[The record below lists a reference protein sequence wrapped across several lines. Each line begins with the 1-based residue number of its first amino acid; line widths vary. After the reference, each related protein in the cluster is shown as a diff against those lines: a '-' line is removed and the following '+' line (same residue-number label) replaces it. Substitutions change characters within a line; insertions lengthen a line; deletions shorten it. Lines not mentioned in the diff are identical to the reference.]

1 MVDRLSL
8 QFTGDF
14 RRAGGA
20 DVPPLERADV
30 FGVAAE
36 HAGGLILFQNNGV
49 ILDEDLERIA
59 VSAISRVR
67 RSSIGK
73 TMRPRPSIL
82 RTIPVDFML
91 FPPFNISQNR
101 ALVAS
106 AFV

>member
-59 VSAISRVR
+59 VS
-67 RSSIGK
+67 
-73 TMRPRPSIL
+73 
-82 RTIPVDFML
+82 DFQGMAQ
-91 FPPFNISQNR
+91 FNRQDN
-101 ALVAS
+101 AAKAVNFAD
-106 AFV
+106 VTG

>member
-59 VSAISRVR
+59 VS
-67 RSSIGK
+67 
-73 TMRPRPSIL
+73 
-82 RTIPVDFML
+82 DFQGTAQFNRQDNAAKAVML